1 MKNAE
6 SLSSC
11 GRTVQTYTALT
22 TAFVVFAAFAVQAR
36 HHHAPA
42 DRSGEAGQFDYYVL
56 SLSWAPTYCLTHAN
70 DSEECSGKGYGF
82 VLHGLWPQYDAGGY
96 PENCST
102 QFELSASAAAKG
114 RTIYPSERLM
124 QHEWREHGTCS
135 GLDALEYFNTADRAT
150 AVIKIPPAMEAP
162 RSDQSLTAERI
173 ANLFQ
178 RVHSQ
183 LPEGAMTVACNRAQ
197 LSEVRLCLTRDLKP
211 RSCGRGVHS
220 NCPRV
225 PLRIPASR
233 QGESSGPRSGASM
246 LRTNG

>member
-1 MKNAE
+1 MKNAQ
-6 SLSSC
+6 SLSSR
-11 GRTVQTYTALT
+11 GRTVRMYTTLT
-22 TAFVVFAAFAVQAR
+22 TAFVALAALAVQAR

-42 DRSGEAGQFDYYVL
+42 DRSGQAGQFDYYVL

-96 PENCST
+96 PENCPT

-135 GLDALEYFNTADRAT
+135 GLDAREYFNTADRAT
-150 AVIKIPPAMEAP
+150 AVIKIPMALETP
-162 RSDQSLTAERI
+162 RSDQSLTAEGI

-178 RVHSQ
+178 GVNPQ
-183 LPEGAMTVACNRAQ
+183 LPGGGMTVACNRAQ
-197 LSEVRLCLTRDLKP
+197 LSEVRVCLTQDLKP

-233 QGESSGPRSGASM
+233 
-246 LRTNG
+246 

>member
-1 MKNAE
+1 MKNAQ
-6 SLSSC
+6 SMSSPD
-11 GRTVQTYTALT
+11 RTVRMYTALT
-22 TAFVVFAAFAVQAR
+22 AAFVAFAALAVQAR
-36 HHHAPA
+36 HHHSSA
-42 DRSGEAGQFDYYVL
+42 DRNGEAGQFDYYVL

-96 PENCST
+96 PENCPT

-135 GLDALEYFNTADRAT
+135 GLDAREYFNTADRAT
-150 AVIKIPPAMEAP
+150 AVIKIPAAMETP
-162 RSDQSLTAERI
+162 RSDQSLTAEGI

-178 RVHSQ
+178 GVNPQ

-197 LSEVRLCLTRDLKP
+197 LSEVRVCLTQDLKP

-233 QGESSGPRSGASM
+233 
-246 LRTNG
+246 